1 MPTQKQNKT
10 NITAVCGYCKQKG
23 SIELYDTEDMY
34 GDTFHVNQCVQ
45 CQAIYL
51 HPRPTAAQLDRAYS
65 ESYYG
70 EQDDKFSPFIEKILD
85 YFRGK
90 RARLIKKYVAAP
102 AKVLDIGCGN
112 GRFLQYLLKEGNYET
127 YGVEL
132 AGKAAERAAAI
143 PQIHLKKGRLEHGD
157 FEAESLDA
165 VTLFHVFEHLDEPI
179 KTLEI
184 ASNILK
190 KDGILVMSFPNID
203 SLQSNMFKGKWLHLD
218 PPRHLFFFKPRDFV
232 TEMKNYGFE
241 LVQETHFCIEQNP
254 FGMQQS
260 LLNKMTKKREVLYEY
275 LKGNEAYVNGHSKLN
290 LFAQRSFFTL
300 SYPLFVISDALE
312 SAFGKGATVEFVFKK
327 K

>member
-1 MPTQKQNKT
+1 
-10 NITAVCGYCKQKG
+10 
-23 SIELYDTEDMY
+23 MY
-34 GDTFHVNQCVQ
+34 GDRFHVNQCVQ